1 MPVHAKLLNV
11 QVPSAINYVGQNDS
25 SHVATDGVANSALSQ
40 AESLVY
46 SSKKLENELL
56 MLGQNIKHHEEN
68 IKYLK
73 TRINSLDDQITDM
86 QVTLGTPRISS
97 APMTED
103 EDFSHKRDEQA
114 TVEHLM
120 QHEKSAAGIVC
131 QMKYLG
137 TQADPTSS
145 SHNVLGVVATLGK
158 VSDDNLSR
166 LLSEYLGLDTM
177 LALVCMTNDGVEAL
191 ETNDKEG
198 FPSKSFGL
206 HGLGASTGRTMD
218 GVICLENLRPYVG
231 EFMPDDP
238 QRRLALLKPKLPNG
252 ESPAGFLGFAV
263 NMIHFDNAHLNT
275 LTTDG
280 HGIRETLFYTLFSK
294 LQVYRTRAHM
304 LQALPFISDGAISLD
319 GAIIRRNGV
328 FGFGNQEEMDVK
340 FAVRSYPPENLVETE
355 KQMKKLKQKKETT
368 TEDLQREEAFLA
380 HVKYNFEVKKQEFVR
395 FMAQSSPTQFKQ
407 LQGDRLLDDDDSMK
421 AGNT

>member
-1 MPVHAKLLNV
+1 MFSPNQQMPVHANLLNV

-25 SHVATDGVANSALSQ
+25 PYAAMDGVTKSPLSQ

-73 TRINSLDDQITDM
+73 THINSLADQITDV
-86 QVTLGTPRISS
+86 QVTLGTPRSSS

-103 EDFSHKRDEQA
+103 EDFSHKRNE
-114 TVEHLM
+114 
-120 QHEKSAAGIVC
+120 HEKSSAGIVC
-131 QMKYLG
+131 QMKHLG
-137 TQADPTSS
+137 TRADPISS
-145 SHNVLGVVATLGK
+145 TNNVLGVVATLGK

-191 ETNDKEG
+191 ETYDKEG
-198 FPSKSFGL
+198 FLSKSSGL
-206 HGLGASTGRTMD
+206 HGLGASIGRTMD
-218 GVICLENLRPYVG
+218 GVICLENLRPYIG

-263 NMIHFDNAHLNT
+263 NMIHFDNAHANT

-280 HGIRETLFYTLFSK
+280 QGIRETLFYTLFSK

-328 FGFGNQEEMDVK
+328 FAFGSREEMDVK
-340 FAVRSYPPENLVETE
+340 FAVRSYPPEKLVETE

-368 TEDLQREEAFLA
+368 MEDLQREEAILA

-395 FMAQSSPTQFKQ
+395 FMAQSSPYAMQYPIQATPTP
-407 LQGDRLLDDDDSMK
+407 RRS
-421 AGNT
+421 TPR